1 MKEKE
6 IDLSLEEIRYLLNGT
21 IQWPDIEEK
30 KRPTQRNATG
40 IRKLGEPLSGAPDK
54 DINKEIPKSP
64 VTWTNELFQQKNR
77 EIERLTENERDE
89 RFEVNQVL
97 LGESKEIRPHGIEG
111 RFVMVLLAAVG
122 IVTISTWTYF
132 VFAG

>member
-30 KRPTQRNATG
+30 KRPIQRNSTG
-40 IRKLGEPLSGAPDK
+40 IRKLGEPFPGASDK
-54 DINKEIPKSP
+54 DINKEIPKGP
-64 VTWTNELFQQKNR
+64 VTWTDELFQPKNMETKR
-77 EIERLTENERDE
+77 YTENERDE